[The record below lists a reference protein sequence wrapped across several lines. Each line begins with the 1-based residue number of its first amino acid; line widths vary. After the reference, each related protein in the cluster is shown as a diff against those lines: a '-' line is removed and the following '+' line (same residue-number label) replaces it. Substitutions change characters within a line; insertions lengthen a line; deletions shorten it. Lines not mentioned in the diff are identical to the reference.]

1 MQISKQPVATS
12 NETDQPKSIVEN
24 QRSNPIAV
32 PRRQVPG
39 RHSKDPRVTYSAV
52 EPRMKQ
58 QTKSEPNKQL
68 AFPVEPC
75 EPIRVADGKKKEVLY
90 VIQA

>member
-12 NETDQPKSIVEN
+12 NEMDQPKSIVET

-39 RHSKDPRVTYSAV
+39 RHSKDPRVTAV

-58 QTKSEPNKQL
+58 QTCDTEK
-68 AFPVEPC
+68 
-75 EPIRVADGKKKEVLY
+75 G
-90 VIQA
+90 

>member
-12 NETDQPKSIVEN
+12 NEMDQPKSIVET

-39 RHSKDPRVTYSAV
+39 RHSKDPRVINFAV

-58 QTKSEPNKQL
+58 QTCDTEKGLLECRIDNIVS
-68 AFPVEPC
+68 
-75 EPIRVADGKKKEVLY
+75 IH
-90 VIQA
+90 